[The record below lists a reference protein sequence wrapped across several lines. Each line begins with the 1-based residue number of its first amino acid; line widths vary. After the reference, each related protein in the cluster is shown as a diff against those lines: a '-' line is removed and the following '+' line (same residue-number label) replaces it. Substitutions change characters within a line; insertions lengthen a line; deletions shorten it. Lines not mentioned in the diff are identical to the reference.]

1 MMPFSAQWAGARERR
16 RDPCR
21 TARARGIVR
30 TKAERDVLADT
41 GADEVI
47 IWITE
52 TDAVLDELKTLADE
66 LIEA

>member
-1 MMPFSAQWAGARERR
+1 M
-16 RDPCR
+16 
-21 TARARGIVR
+21 
-30 TKAERDVLADT
+30 LADT

-52 TDAVLDELKTLADE
+52 TDAVLDELKTLADK